1 MLDGR
6 DHNMELAGF
15 LEFGRYTLEH
25 GVVPFAASGGE
36 DNIVFLAGEHTG
48 HLTACILYGA
58 CRISAQLIERPGVAI
73 LLRQVGQHCLQD
85 YRIDHGSRRIKITA
99 VTYGMTLP
107 KKYQTEMQSKLAV
120 AQAQM
125 EAIVARMNEVVSSNA
140 EA

>member
-1 MLDGR
+1 MLF
-6 DHNMELAGF
+6 HK
-15 LEFGRYTLEH
+15 
-25 GVVPFAASGGE
+25 V
-36 DNIVFLAGEHTG
+36 
-48 HLTACILYGA
+48 
-58 CRISAQLIERPGVAI
+58 
-73 LLRQVGQHCLQD
+73 QD
-85 YRIDHGSRRIKITA
+85 VCFFYRLKITA